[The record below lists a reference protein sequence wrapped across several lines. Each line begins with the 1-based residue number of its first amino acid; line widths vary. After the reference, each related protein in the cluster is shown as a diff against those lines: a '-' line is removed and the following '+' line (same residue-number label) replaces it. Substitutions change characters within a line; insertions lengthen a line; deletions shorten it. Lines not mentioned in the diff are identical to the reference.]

1 MKGYFWRIFC
11 GGWAETIIGLCSSS
25 GMAEWNSTFCKVFL
39 HYVIVIFRT
48 VSLTQRK
55 YTILLQF
62 LPKYF
67 TLFHIIT
74 HLFLSQIRKLNL
86 KSWWCFDMFYYPTLI
101 QQNVHTDLTCVWVP
115 YKLKYMLFNAWRG
128 RIHLF
133 TICDLNETFI
143 FMSKFSMEAWPQM
156 KFKML
161 VQRKEGHMFSCQVPK
176 RPKA

>member
-1 MKGYFWRIFC
+1 
-11 GGWAETIIGLCSSS
+11 
-25 GMAEWNSTFCKVFL
+25 MAKWNSTFCKVFL

-74 HLFLSQIRKLNL
+74 HLILSQIRKLNL
-86 KSWWCFDMFYYPTLI
+86 NHDGALICFITPPFLI
-101 QQNVHTDLTCVWVP
+101 HQNICTDLTCVWVP
-115 YKLKYMLFNAWRG
+115 LKFKYILFNAWRG

-133 TICDLNETFI
+133 TFCDLNETFI
-143 FMSKFSMEAWPQM
+143 CMSKFSMEAWPQM
-156 KFKML
+156 KFKVL
-161 VQRKEGHMFSCQVPK
+161 VQRKERHIFSYYVPK
-176 RPKA
+176 KPKA